1 MRAHSSVVPS
11 FVFRLATGSLSALAF
26 LSLAVVALDGC
37 APTVEGSRGNGA
49 LLTDDGRII
58 ANTDRHHRDETVRH
72 ITTDLDAAV
81 APGWTSRVVID
92 ELPTWVPG
100 IEPNDGDWRWAKATV
115 HLTLTGSGPLTHPP
129 EELRQGVVDY
139 LAKRVRQP
147 TKNLS
152 VTLTSA
158 ASPEQTPMPA
168 TQSDP
173 PNSARTYHIQPGD
186 TLADISTI
194 FYGAPEHWR
203 LLITANPGLDPAQ
216 MTVGSVLTIPPKP

>member
-1 MRAHSSVVPS
+1 M
-11 FVFRLATGSLSALAF
+11 
-26 LSLAVVALDGC
+26 
-37 APTVEGSRGNGA
+37 
-49 LLTDDGRII
+49 LTDDGRII

-92 ELPTWVPG
+92 ELPMWVPG
-100 IEPNDGDWRWAKATV
+100 IDPNDGDWRWAKATV

-147 TKNLS
+147 TANLS
-152 VTLTSA
+152 VTVTFSVVA
-158 ASPEQTPMPA
+158 PAIAGVPDPTPNNSTNAKAPG
-168 TQSDP
+168 
-173 PNSARTYHIQPGD
+173 SARTYRVQPGD